1 MTIRI
6 VTDSTSDISPEV
18 ARQLDITVVPAYV
31 NFTSNSGAVE
41 TLKDGLDISTDE
53 FYERLGSAKTLPT
66 TSQPTIQ
73 DFTEVY
79 EGLIEDPEDMIISIH
94 VSAKLS
100 GTYNSAV
107 QARRSLKNPAQI
119 EVIDSQSASMGLGL
133 VVLAAARTLASG
145 GDLQQ
150 ITAEIDTTIPRIR
163 GYFLLDT
170 LEYLV
175 KGGRISK
182 TQGFLGSMLNVKPIL
197 AIQNGEVSRYDRVRS
212 RRKGLQRLVRIA
224 DSLGGIAEAF
234 IIHNDASQDAET
246 LSNNVSRL
254 LLPTDHTDHI
264 PIVRPGPSIGVHT
277 GPGMVGIV
285 CRTSK

>member
-6 VTDSTSDISPEV
+6 VTDSTSDISLEV
-18 ARQLDITVVPAYV
+18 ARQLGIAVVPAYV
-31 NFTSNSGAVE
+31 NFTSNDGAVE
-41 TLKDGLDISTDE
+41 TLKDGLDVSTDD
-53 FYERLGSAKTLPT
+53 FYERLSISETLPT

-79 EGLIEDPEDMIISIH
+79 ESLLEDPEDMIVSIH

-107 QARRSLKNPAQI
+107 QARRSLKNPAQV

-133 VVLAAARTLASG
+133 VVLAAARVLSDG
-145 GDLQQ
+145 GDLHQ
-150 ITAEIDTTIPRIR
+150 IMAEIETAVPRIR

-182 TQGFLGSMLNVKPIL
+182 AQGFLGNMLSVKPIL
-197 AIQNGEVSRYDRVRS
+197 AIQDGEVSRYDRVRS

-224 DSLGGIAEAF
+224 DGLGGIAEAC
-234 IIHNDASQDAET
+234 IIHNDASHDAET
-246 LSNNVSRL
+246 LSNNVRR
-254 LLPTDHTDHI
+254 LLPTDRTDHI
-264 PIVRPGPSIGVHT
+264 PIIRPGPSIGVHT

-285 CRTSK
+285 VRTSS

>member
-18 ARQLDITVVPAYV
+18 ARDLGITVVPAYV
-31 NFTSNSGAVE
+31 NFTSNDAGSRP
-41 TLKDGLDISTDE
+41 LKDGLDVSTDD
-53 FYERLGSAKTLPT
+53 FYERLANSETLPT
-66 TSQPTIQ
+66 TSQPTIG

-79 EGLIEDPEDMIISIH
+79 ETLIEDPRDMIVSIH

-107 QARRSLKNPAQI
+107 QAKRSLKNPAQV

-133 VVLAAARTLASG
+133 VVLGAARALSDG
-145 GDLQQ
+145 GDFQQ
-150 ITAEIDTTIPRIR
+150 VTAEIETAIPRIR

-182 TQGFLGSMLNVKPIL
+182 AQGFLGNMLSVKPIL
-197 AIQNGEVSRYDRVRS
+197 AIQNGEVRRYDRVRS
-212 RRKGLQRLVRIA
+212 RRKGLQRLVKIA
-224 DSLGGIAEAF
+224 DGLGGISEGC
-234 IIHNDASQDAET
+234 IIYNDALQDAET
-246 LSNNVSRL
+246 LYNDIRRL
-254 LLPTDHTDHI
+254 IPTDDI

-285 CRTSK
+285 VRTSK

>member
-18 ARQLDITVVPAYV
+18 ARNWGITVVPAYV
-31 NFTSNSGAVE
+31 NFTSNDGRVE
-41 TLKDGLDISTDE
+41 TLKDGLDVSTDD
-53 FYERLGSAKTLPT
+53 FYERLANSETLPT
-66 TSQPTIQ
+66 TSQPTIG

-79 EGLIEDPEDMIISIH
+79 ETLIEDPRDMIVSIH

-107 QARRSLKNPAQI
+107 QAKRSLKNPAQV

-133 VVLAAARTLASG
+133 VVLGAARALSAG
-145 GDLQQ
+145 GEFQQ
-150 ITAEIDTTIPRIR
+150 VTAEIETAIPRIR

-182 TQGFLGSMLNVKPIL
+182 AQGFLGNMLSVKPIL
-197 AIQNGEVSRYDRVRS
+197 AIQNGEVRRYDRVRS
-212 RRKGLQRLVRIA
+212 RRKGLQRLVKIA
-224 DSLGGIAEAF
+224 DGLGGIAEGC
-234 IIHNDASQDAET
+234 IIYNDTLQDAET
-246 LSNNVSRL
+246 LYNDIRRL
-254 LLPTDHTDHI
+254 IPTTEI

-285 CRTSK
+285 VRTSK

>member
-6 VTDSTSDISPEV
+6 VTDSTSDISQEA
-18 ARQLDITVVPAYV
+18 ARQWGITVVPAYV

-224 DSLGGIAEAF
+224 DSLGGIAE
-234 IIHNDASQDAET
+234 D
-246 LSNNVSRL
+246 
-254 LLPTDHTDHI
+254 
-264 PIVRPGPSIGVHT
+264 GV
-277 GPGMVGIV
+277 GGGGYVI
-285 CRTSK
+285 